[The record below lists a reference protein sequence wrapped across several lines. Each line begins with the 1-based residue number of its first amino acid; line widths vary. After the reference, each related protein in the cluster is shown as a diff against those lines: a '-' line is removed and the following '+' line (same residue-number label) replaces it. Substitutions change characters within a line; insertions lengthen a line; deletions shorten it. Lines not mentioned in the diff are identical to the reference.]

1 MVKSAHYNYKKENS
15 MDTSSKAYKLL
26 SLIAISG
33 ECSKDVYPFLYL
45 TDSYNEKLMTRLKS
59 DGLIKIHYKDK
70 LRGIRLTRRGK
81 ALLLSLSTELFSYY
95 LTDNSETNRPRSD
108 LPRRLRLQ
116 QASIA
121 YAMLQCAGIPV
132 YPEEKPALFSG
143 NPQDSAKFALPLFY
157 TAREWKELGAETIKI
172 NNSRSLGILL
182 CEDAL
187 YVLYFTGD
195 HPIKWEYRTELRL
208 KAFLNYHLKQDIF
221 AGLCQE
227 NTDYPVKALFLGS
240 PLESAKT
247 LMESNGGYQKSYF
260 YLDGSFD
267 YMHFLPVSMEGIT
280 LLKLL
285 CSPALQ
291 STLDSLLR
299 SDLEPAN
306 PDLGLIHD
314 AIKGTTPVL
323 LSYNFDML
331 RLSRFKTAL
340 SFHGITGHLICFDFQ
355 KDTLHSYFG
364 NLATIETIDLA
375 KFERRFFH

>member
-81 ALLLSLSTELFSYY
+81 DLLLSLSPERFSNN

-221 AGLCQE
+221 AGLCQK
-227 NTDYPVKALFLGS
+227 NTDYPIKAIFLGS
-240 PLESAKT
+240 PMDSARI
-247 LMESNGGYQKSYF
+247 LMESNGGFQKSYF

-267 YMHFLPVSMEGIT
+267 FMHFLPVSMEGIT
-280 LLKLL
+280 MLKLL
-285 CSPALQ
+285 SSPALQ
-291 STLDSLLR
+291 STLNTLLL
-299 SDLEPAN
+299 SDLELVN

-314 AIKGTTPVL
+314 AIKGITPVL

-331 RLSRFKTAL
+331 RLSRFKTEL
-340 SFHGITGHLICFDFQ
+340 SFHEITGHLICFDFQ
-355 KDTLHSYFG
+355 KDTLQSYFG
-364 NLATIETIDLA
+364 DLATIETIDLA

>member
-1 MVKSAHYNYKKENS
+1 MVKSVHYNYKKENF

-33 ECSKDVYPFLYL
+33 ECSKDVYPFLSI
-45 TDSYNEKLMTRLKS
+45 TDSYSEKLMTRLKS

-70 LRGIRLTRRGK
+70 LRGIRLTHRGK
-81 ALLLSLSTELFSYY
+81 DLLLSLSPDRFSYY
-95 LTDNSETNRPRSD
+95 LTDNNETNRPRSD

-121 YAMLQCAGIPV
+121 YAILQCAGIPV

-143 NPQDSAKFALPLFY
+143 NPQASAKFALPLFY
-157 TAREWKELGAETIKI
+157 TAREWKDLGAETIKI
-172 NNSRSLGILL
+172 NNSRSLGILF

-208 KAFLNYHLKQDIF
+208 KAFLNYHFKQDMLPE
-221 AGLCQE
+221 LCRQ
-227 NTDYPVKALFLGS
+227 NTEYPIKALFLGN
-240 PLESAKT
+240 PMVSAVK

-267 YMHFLPVSMEGIT
+267 FMHFLPVSMEGIT
-280 LLKLL
+280 ILKLL

-291 STLDSLLR
+291 STLDSLLL
-299 SDLEPAN
+299 SDLKPEN
-306 PDLGLIHD
+306 SDLGLIHD

-331 RLSRFKTAL
+331 RISRFKTAL

-355 KDTLHSYFG
+355 KDTLQSYFED
-364 NLATIETIDLA
+364 LATIETIDLA

>member
-81 ALLLSLSTELFSYY
+81 DLLLSLSPERFSNN

-221 AGLCQE
+221 AGLCQK
-227 NTDYPVKALFLGS
+227 NTDYPIKAIFLGS
-240 PLESAKT
+240 PMDSARI
-247 LMESNGGYQKSYF
+247 LMESNGGFQKSYF

-267 YMHFLPVSMEGIT
+267 FMHFLPVSMEGIT
-280 LLKLL
+280 MLKLL
-285 CSPALQ
+285 SNHALQ
-291 STLDSLLR
+291 SALDTLLL
-299 SDLEPAN
+299 SDLAPAN
-306 PDLGLIHD
+306 PDLGLTHD
-314 AIKGTTPVL
+314 AVKGVSPVL

-331 RLSRFKTAL
+331 RISRFKTAL

-355 KDTLHSYFG
+355 KEVLQSYFG
-364 NLATIETIDLA
+364 NLATLETIDLA
-375 KFERRFFH
+375 KFERRFLH

>member
-1 MVKSAHYNYKKENS
+1 MVKSAHYNYKKEIS

-81 ALLLSLSTELFSYY
+81 DLLLSLSPERFSYY

-195 HPIKWEYRTELRL
+195 HPINWESRTELRL

-221 AGLCQE
+221 EGLCQK
-227 NTDYPVKALFLGS
+227 NTDYPIKAIFLGS
-240 PLESAKT
+240 PMDSARI
-247 LMESNGGYQKSYF
+247 LMESNGGFQKSYF

-267 YMHFLPVSMEGIT
+267 FMHFLPVSMEGIT
-280 LLKLL
+280 MLKLL
-285 CSPALQ
+285 SNHALQ
-291 STLDSLLR
+291 SALDTLLL
-299 SDLEPAN
+299 SDLAPAN
-306 PDLGLIHD
+306 PDLGLTHD
-314 AIKGTTPVL
+314 AVKGVSPVL

-331 RLSRFKTAL
+331 RISRFKTAL

-355 KDTLHSYFG
+355 KEVLQSYFG
-364 NLATIETIDLA
+364 NLATLETIDLA
-375 KFERRFFH
+375 KFERRFLH

>member
-1 MVKSAHYNYKKENS
+1 

-81 ALLLSLSTELFSYY
+81 DLLLSLSPERFSNY

-143 NPQDSAKFALPLFY
+143 NPQDSAKFAFPLFY
-157 TAREWKELGAETIKI
+157 TAREWKALGAETIKI

-208 KAFLNYHLKQDIF
+208 KAFLNYHLKQDMF
-221 AGLCQE
+221 SGLYQK
-227 NTDYPVKALFLGS
+227 NTDYPIKALFLGS
-240 PLESAKT
+240 PMESAKT

-280 LLKLL
+280 MLKLL
-285 CSPALQ
+285 SNPALQ
-291 STLDSLLR
+291 STLDSLLL
-299 SDLEPAN
+299 SDLEPVN
-306 PDLGLIHD
+306 SDLGLIHD

-340 SFHGITGHLICFDFQ
+340 SFHEITGHLICFDFQ
-355 KDTLHSYFG
+355 KDTLQSYFG
-364 NLATIETIDLA
+364 DLATIETIDLS

>member
-1 MVKSAHYNYKKENS
+1 

-81 ALLLSLSTELFSYY
+81 DLLLSLSPERFSNN

-208 KAFLNYHLKQDIF
+208 KAFLNYHLKQDMF
-221 AGLCQE
+221 LGLCQK
-227 NTDYPVKALFLGS
+227 NTDYPIKALFLGN
-240 PLESAKT
+240 PMESAKT

-267 YMHFLPVSMEGIT
+267 FMHFLPASMEGIT

-340 SFHGITGHLICFDFQ
+340 SFHEITGHLICFDFQ
-355 KDTLHSYFG
+355 KDTLQSYLG
-364 NLATIETIDLA
+364 DLATIETIDLA

>member
-1 MVKSAHYNYKKENS
+1 MVKSAHYNYKEENS

-81 ALLLSLSTELFSYY
+81 DLLLSLSPERFSNN

-143 NPQDSAKFALPLFY
+143 KPQDSAKFALPLFY

-208 KAFLNYHLKQDIF
+208 KAFLNYHLKQDMF
-221 AGLCQE
+221 PGLCRK
-227 NTDYPVKALFLGS
+227 NIDYPIKALFLGS
-240 PLESAKT
+240 PMDSART
-247 LMESNGGYQKSYF
+247 LMESNGGFQKSYF

-291 STLDSLLR
+291 STLDSMLR

>member
-1 MVKSAHYNYKKENS
+1 

-81 ALLLSLSTELFSYY
+81 NLLLSLSPERFSNN
-95 LTDNSETNRPRSD
+95 LMDNSETNRPRSD

-121 YAMLQCAGIPV
+121 YAILQCAGIPV
-132 YPEEKPALFSG
+132 YPEEKPALFSE

-182 CEDAL
+182 CEDSL

-208 KAFLNYHLKQDIF
+208 KAFLKYHLKQDIF
-221 AGLCQE
+221 VGLCQK
-227 NTDYPVKALFLGS
+227 NMDYPIKAIFLGS
-240 PLESAKT
+240 PMESARI
-247 LMESNGGYQKSYF
+247 LMESNGGFQKSYF

-267 YMHFLPVSMEGIT
+267 FMHFLPVSMEGIT
-280 LLKLL
+280 MLKLL
-285 CSPALQ
+285 SIPALQ
-291 STLDSLLR
+291 STLNTLLL
-299 SDLEPAN
+299 SDLEPVN

-331 RLSRFKTAL
+331 RISRFKTAL

-355 KDTLHSYFG
+355 KDTLQSYFG
-364 NLATIETIDLA
+364 DLATIETIDLA

>member
-1 MVKSAHYNYKKENS
+1 MVKSAHYNYKKEIS

-81 ALLLSLSTELFSYY
+81 DLLLSLSPERFSYY

-143 NPQDSAKFALPLFY
+143 DPQDSAKFALPLFY

-221 AGLCQE
+221 EELCQK
-227 NTDYPVKALFLGS
+227 NTDYPIKAIFLGS
-240 PLESAKT
+240 PMDSARI
-247 LMESNGGYQKSYF
+247 LMESNGGFQKSYF

-267 YMHFLPVSMEGIT
+267 FMHFLPVSMEGIT
-280 LLKLL
+280 MLKLL
-285 CSPALQ
+285 SNHALQ
-291 STLDSLLR
+291 SALDTLLL
-299 SDLEPAN
+299 SDLAPAN
-306 PDLGLIHD
+306 PDLGLTHD
-314 AIKGTTPVL
+314 AVKGVSPVL

-331 RLSRFKTAL
+331 RISRFKTAL

-355 KDTLHSYFG
+355 KEVLQSYFG
-364 NLATIETIDLA
+364 NLATLETIDLA
-375 KFERRFFH
+375 KFERRFLH

>member
-1 MVKSAHYNYKKENS
+1 

-70 LRGIRLTRRGK
+70 LRGIRLTRCGK
-81 ALLLSLSTELFSYY
+81 DLLLSLSPERFSYY
-95 LTDNSETNRPRSD
+95 FADNSETNRPRSD

-143 NPQDSAKFALPLFY
+143 NPQVSAKFAFPLFY

-208 KAFLNYHLKQDIF
+208 KAFLNYHLKQDMF
-221 AGLCQE
+221 PGLCQE
-227 NTDYPVKALFLGS
+227 NTDYPIKALFLGS
-240 PLESAKT
+240 PMDSART

-340 SFHGITGHLICFDFQ
+340 SFHEITGHLICFDFQ
-355 KDTLHSYFG
+355 KDPLQSYFG
-364 NLATIETIDLA
+364 DLATIETIDLA

>member
-1 MVKSAHYNYKKENS
+1 MVKSAHYNYKKEIS

-81 ALLLSLSTELFSYY
+81 DLLLSLSPERFSYY

-221 AGLCQE
+221 EGLCQK
-227 NTDYPVKALFLGS
+227 NTDYPIKAIFLGS
-240 PLESAKT
+240 PMDSARI
-247 LMESNGGYQKSYF
+247 LMESNGGFQKSYF

-267 YMHFLPVSMEGIT
+267 FMHFLPVSMEGIT
-280 LLKLL
+280 MLKLL
-285 CSPALQ
+285 SNHALQ
-291 STLDSLLR
+291 SALDTLLL
-299 SDLEPAN
+299 SDLAPAN
-306 PDLGLIHD
+306 PDLGLTHD
-314 AIKGTTPVL
+314 AVKGVSPVL

-331 RLSRFKTAL
+331 RISRFKTAL

-355 KDTLHSYFG
+355 KEVLQSYFG
-364 NLATIETIDLA
+364 NLATLETIDLA
-375 KFERRFFH
+375 KFERRFLH

>member
-1 MVKSAHYNYKKENS
+1 MVKSAHYNYKKEIS

-81 ALLLSLSTELFSYY
+81 DLLLSLSPERFSYY

-221 AGLCQE
+221 EELCQK
-227 NTDYPVKALFLGS
+227 NTDYPIKAIFLGS
-240 PLESAKT
+240 PMDSARI
-247 LMESNGGYQKSYF
+247 LMESNGGFQKSYF

-267 YMHFLPVSMEGIT
+267 FMHFLPVSMEGIT
-280 LLKLL
+280 MLKLL
-285 CSPALQ
+285 SNHALQ
-291 STLDSLLR
+291 SALDTLLL
-299 SDLEPAN
+299 SDLAPAN
-306 PDLGLIHD
+306 PDLGLTHD
-314 AIKGTTPVL
+314 AVKGVSPVL

-331 RLSRFKTAL
+331 RISRFKTAL

-355 KDTLHSYFG
+355 KEVLQSYFG
-364 NLATIETIDLA
+364 NLATLETIDLA
-375 KFERRFFH
+375 KFERRFLH

>member
-1 MVKSAHYNYKKENS
+1 

-81 ALLLSLSTELFSYY
+81 DLLLSLSPERFSYY
-95 LTDNSETNRPRSD
+95 FADNSETNRPRSD

-221 AGLCQE
+221 AGLYQK
-227 NTDYPVKALFLGS
+227 NTDYPIKALFLGS
-240 PLESAKT
+240 PMESAKT

-267 YMHFLPVSMEGIT
+267 YMHFLPVSMKGIT
-280 LLKLL
+280 MLKLL
-285 CSPALQ
+285 IYPALQ
-291 STLDSLLR
+291 STLDSLLL

-364 NLATIETIDLA
+364 DLATIETIDLA

>member
-1 MVKSAHYNYKKENS
+1 MVKSAHYNYKKEIS

-81 ALLLSLSTELFSYY
+81 DLLLSLSPERFSYY

-121 YAMLQCAGIPV
+121 YAMLQCSGIPV

-157 TAREWKELGAETIKI
+157 TAREWKALGAETIKI

-208 KAFLNYHLKQDIF
+208 KAFLNYHLKQDMF
-221 AGLCQE
+221 PGLYQK
-227 NTDYPVKALFLGS
+227 NTDYPIKALFLGS
-240 PLESAKT
+240 PMECARK

-331 RLSRFKTAL
+331 RISRFKTAL

-355 KDTLHSYFG
+355 KEVLQSYFG
-364 NLATIETIDLA
+364 NLATLETIDLA
-375 KFERRFFH
+375 KFERRFLH

>member
-33 ECSKDVYPFLYL
+33 ECCKDVYPFLSL
-45 TDSYNEKLMTRLKS
+45 TDSYREKLMTRLKS

-81 ALLLSLSTELFSYY
+81 DLLLSLSPERFSYY
-95 LTDNSETNRPRSD
+95 LTDNRSD

-143 NPQDSAKFALPLFY
+143 DPLDSGKITLPLFY
-157 TAREWKELGAETIKI
+157 TAREWKDLGVETIKI

-208 KAFLNYHLKQDIF
+208 KAFLNYHFKQDMF
-221 AGLCQE
+221 PELCRK
-227 NTDYPVKALFLGS
+227 NTEYPIKALFLGN
-240 PLESAKT
+240 PMESAVK
-247 LMESNGGYQKSYF
+247 LMESNGGYQKSFF

-267 YMHFLPVSMEGIT
+267 FMHFLPVSMEGIT
-280 LLKLL
+280 ILKLL
-285 CSPALQ
+285 CTPALQ
-291 STLDSLLR
+291 SALDTLLL
-299 SDLEPAN
+299 SDLGPVN

-314 AIKGTTPVL
+314 ALKGTTPVL

-340 SFHGITGHLICFDFQ
+340 SFHRITGHLICFDFQ
-355 KDTLHSYFG
+355 KDTLQSYFG
-364 NLATIETIDLA
+364 NLVTIETIDLA
-375 KFERRFFH
+375 KFERRFLH

>member
-1 MVKSAHYNYKKENS
+1 MVKSAHYNYKKEIS

-81 ALLLSLSTELFSYY
+81 DLLLSLSPERFSNN

-132 YPEEKPALFSG
+132 YREEKPALFSG

-182 CEDAL
+182 CEDSL

-221 AGLCQE
+221 AGLCQK
-227 NTDYPVKALFLGS
+227 NRDYPIKALFLGC
-240 PLESAKT
+240 PMESARI
-247 LMESNGGYQKSYF
+247 LMESNGGFQKSYF

-267 YMHFLPVSMEGIT
+267 FMHFLPVSMEGIT
-280 LLKLL
+280 MLKLL
-285 CSPALQ
+285 SNHALQ
-291 STLDSLLR
+291 SALDTLLL
-299 SDLEPAN
+299 SDLAPAN
-306 PDLGLIHD
+306 PDLGLTHD
-314 AIKGTTPVL
+314 AVKGVSPVL

-331 RLSRFKTAL
+331 RISRFKTAL

-355 KDTLHSYFG
+355 KEVLQSYFG
-364 NLATIETIDLA
+364 NLATLETIDLA
-375 KFERRFFH
+375 KFERRFLH